1 MKKVKFIKD
10 WKNPLGTSK
19 TTKKTYKTQ
28 KKRKKMLEDE
38 NKSLEKKKNQASL
51 DEPLRHGSIS
61 QTCNLLN
68 SRPRLN
74 PEAQHLTN

>member
-1 MKKVKFIKD
+1 
-10 WKNPLGTSK
+10 
-19 TTKKTYKTQ
+19 
-28 KKRKKMLEDE
+28 MLEDE
-38 NKSLEKKKNQASL
+38 NKNLEKKKNQASL